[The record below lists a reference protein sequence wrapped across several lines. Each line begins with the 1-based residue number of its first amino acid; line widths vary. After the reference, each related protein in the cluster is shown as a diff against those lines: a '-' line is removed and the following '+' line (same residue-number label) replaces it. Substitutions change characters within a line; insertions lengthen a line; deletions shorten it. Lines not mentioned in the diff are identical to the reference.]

1 MIRRLFACP
10 ECDNRLTRAQAV
22 LGWCWLPM
30 HLFVVPLLVS
40 MIAVYAPVG
49 LDGADVN
56 LICYAVD
63 FAFVLAVMGPWLR
76 RNFYVLLDSPGRC
89 VLCLL
94 TALAVD
100 YEVSLL
106 VQIILLLLEQSIE
119 NPNNAQVAEYASYN
133 YGAMKA
139 AAVYLAPVVEETL
152 FRGVVFGT
160 IRRKNRV
167 AAYAVSMLLFG
178 LYHVWQYALLYADP
192 WQLVYMAQ
200 YLPAAFVLSWQYE
213 RSGSIWTS
221 IAFHMLLNALSLFV
235 LSYIS

>member
-10 ECDNRLTRAQAV
+10 ECDNRLTRTQAV

-30 HLFVVPLLVS
+30 HIFIVPLLVS
-40 MIAVYAPVG
+40 MAAFYAPVE
-49 LDGADVN
+49 LDGAE
-56 LICYAVD
+56 LSFLCYAVD
-63 FAFVLAVMGPWLR
+63 FVFVVVVMWSWLR

-94 TALAVD
+94 LALAVD
-100 YEVSLL
+100 YEISLL
-106 VQIILLLLEQSIE
+106 VQIVLLLLGQSLN
-119 NPNNAQVAEYASYN
+119 NPNNAQVAAYASYN

-139 AAVYLAPVVEETL
+139 AAVYLAPVAEEAL

-160 IRRKNRV
+160 IRRRNRA

-178 LYHVWQYALLYADP
+178 LYHVWQYALIYADP

-200 YLPAAFVLSWQYE
+200 YLPAAFVLCWQYE
-213 RSGSIWTS
+213 RSGSIWTPA
-221 IAFHMLLNALSLFV
+221 AFHMLLNALSV
-235 LSYIS
+235 YILAG